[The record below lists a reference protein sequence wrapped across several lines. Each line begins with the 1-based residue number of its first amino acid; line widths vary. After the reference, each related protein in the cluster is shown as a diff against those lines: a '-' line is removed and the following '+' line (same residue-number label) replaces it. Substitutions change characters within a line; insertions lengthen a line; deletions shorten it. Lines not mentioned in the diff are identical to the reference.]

1 MQTKAV
7 AAGDLTKTVT
17 ADVQGEILELK
28 ITVNDMVRL
37 KDLTFCCW
45 RLLKVAG
52 CSTDDLCKRSVPRGA
67 RSRNGGHSRRSG
79 QVDGVEGVW
88 EDLTDNVNKMARN
101 LTDQVREIAEV
112 VR

>member
-37 KDLTFCCW
+37 KDLNILLLETAKGS
-45 RLLKVAG
+45 RLL
-52 CSTDDLCKRSVPRGA
+52 
-67 RSRNGGHSRRSG
+67 N
-79 QVDGVEGVW
+79 
-88 EDLTDNVNKMARN
+88 
-101 LTDQVREIAEV
+101 
-112 VR
+112 